1 MFEYWILKTK
11 YFASTRETC
20 NTTLRS
26 RVLVSKPRASDLL
39 SPQPTHTKKSSW
51 IGNKKHTKC
60 RTTWRLKL
68 AQVFS
73 EVKLVSFFPFV
84 INLLLFI
91 HFFSFHRLC
100 LCSGIKHPTIQA
112 ISYTTLLFGRCK
124 PVLSSPLMDLKKLC
138 SKNIVHTT
146 IQQCWYDSP
155 RRRIY

>member
-1 MFEYWILKTK
+1 MNIKYWCLNIEYWILKTK

-26 RVLVSKPRASDLL
+26 RVLVSKPRAWDLL

-73 EVKLVSFFPFV
+73 EVKLVSFFR
-84 INLLLFI
+84 LLLTFCFSYI
-91 HFFSFHRLC
+91 FFRFTDYVFVQESSTQQYRLFPTLHCC
-100 LCSGIKHPTIQA
+100 LDAASLYLAAHLWIW
-112 ISYTTLLFGRCK
+112 
-124 PVLSSPLMDLKKLC
+124 
-138 SKNIVHTT
+138 KN
-146 IQQCWYDSP
+146 YA
-155 RRRIY
+155 RRT